1 MAEIRGGFFEN
12 TDYKAEDFALSHEA
26 IITQG
31 VVADVTEDTKD
42 ALLVL
47 PGEDMKILVNPGYCW
62 IAGGVGLFFGC
73 APATVQLSVSSAD
86 ATYTRI
92 DRVIVRKDSN
102 NKIFSIEILKGVAS
116 SAPEAPALTRNGTI
130 DEICLAEITVPAGT
144 IEITQSMIVDKRHD
158 TSVCGISQS
167 ALNKIDTSKVFAG
180 YEAQWAE
187 LMAQWAELMG
197 QLAEDP
203 AGNLQLQI
211 GLLSHLETENKRNLV
226 EAINEVNDKS
236 FNTINGIPVNLT
248 GIYNTQVIGYD
259 EGQGKLVPMIN
270 VARTETVLPNYET
283 EKNWIITN
291 ATNCEDKGDTQQIL
305 YRPTVSGEVGRVIGY
320 FKNPYMLSEF
330 TSFSSISTYTT
341 SANIVT
347 KYGLYIR
354 FSKTPDFSEIDAEFY
369 SIGSTTLSG
378 NITNLKGNYYVGF
391 EFGMSYENA
400 SSSYSFGLS
409 KLTFS

>member
-42 ALLVL
+42 ALLVT
-47 PGEDMKILVNPGYCW
+47 PGGDMKILVNPGYCW
-62 IAGGVGLFFGC
+62 IKGGIGVFFGC

-102 NKIFSIEILKGVAS
+102 NKTFSIEVIKGVAS

-187 LMAQWAELMG
+187 LMG

-211 GLLSHLETENKRNLV
+211 GLLSNLETKNKRNLV
-226 EAINEVNDKS
+226 EAINESIHIID
-236 FNTINGIPVNLT
+236 GIPVDLT

-259 EGQGKLVPMIN
+259 ETTGTLVPMIN
-270 VARTETVLPNYET
+270 VARTETVLPTKET
-283 EKNWIITN
+283 PQPWTVEGSGNWTISSTGTYPSAGGTWAETLDETLNVIAVST
-291 ATNCEDKGDTQQIL
+291 
-305 YRPTVSGEVGRVIGY
+305 RPY
-320 FKNPYMLSEF
+320 LLSEF
-330 TSFSSISTYTT
+330 TTLSATMNTNANYGVFDFT
-341 SANIVT
+341 S
-347 KYGLYIR
+347 KFQL
-354 FSKTPDFSEIDAEFY
+354 SKTQDFSIIDAEMT
-369 SIGSTTLSG
+369 GTSTLD
-378 NITNLKGNYYVGF
+378 ITALKGYYYWRWIVDGVCTKAT
-391 EFGMSYENA
+391 SDRQAVVSA
-400 SSSYSFGLS
+400 SIS
-409 KLTFS
+409 KLSFS

>member
-1 MAEIRGGFFEN
+1 MAVIRGGFFEN

-26 IITQG
+26 MITQG

-102 NKIFSIEILKGVAS
+102 NKIFSIEVLKGIAS

-187 LMAQWAELMG
+187 LMG
-197 QLAEDP
+197 QLAADP

-211 GLLSHLETENKRNLV
+211 GLLSNLKTENKENLV
-226 EAINEVNDKS
+226 EAINESMHIID
-236 FNTINGIPVNLT
+236 GIPVDLK

-259 EGQGKLVPMIN
+259 ETQGKLVPMIN
-270 VARTETVLPNYET
+270 VARTETAVPANEIPVPWEWDLVNVPPWMGVGET
-283 EKNWIITN
+283 SIDRPSIINTSTASTTKDDIIFSVKSTKSYLISEYTSMVYKVTMAYMELN
-291 ATNCEDKGDTQQIL
+291 TS
-305 YRPTVSGEVGRVIGY
+305 TVE
-320 FKNPYMLSEF
+320 LSKDANF
-330 TSFSSISTYTT
+330 NTIDASFS
-341 SANIVT
+341 V
-347 KYGLYIR
+347 
-354 FSKTPDFSEIDAEFY
+354 
-369 SIGSTTLSG
+369 
-378 NITNLKGNYYVGF
+378 
-391 EFGMSYENA
+391 
-400 SSSYSFGLS
+400 SFGTDRTVNIS
-409 KLTFS
+409 NLTGKYYWRYNFSGRSLGTAYSPNSVYVSLQQLKFSQGG

>member
-42 ALLVL
+42 ALLVS

-62 IAGGVGLFFGC
+62 IKGGVGVFFGC

-102 NKIFSIEILKGVAS
+102 NKTFSIEVLKGVAS

-130 DEICLAEITVPAGT
+130 DEICLAEITIPAGT
-144 IEITQSMIVDKRHD
+144 IEITQSMILDKRHD

-167 ALNKIDTSKVFAG
+167 ALNKIDTSKIFAG
-180 YEAQWAE
+180 YE
-187 LMAQWAELMG
+187 AQWAELMG

-211 GLLSHLETENKRNLV
+211 GLLPNLITQIKTNLV
-226 EAINEVNDKS
+226 VAINSVEQHARD
-236 FNTINGIPVNLT
+236 IENGIIR
-248 GIYNTQVIGYD
+248 GVIQRGSASGD
-259 EGQGKLVPMIN
+259 QAN
-270 VARTETVLPNYET
+270 NS
-283 EKNWIITN
+283 ITFEN
-291 ATNCEDKGDTQQIL
+291 PFKIV
-305 YRPTVSGEVGRVIGY
+305 PTVMAIA
-320 FKNPYMLSEF
+320 KNPTANTPRTVMLMEITESGFVWRPNTNVVTIDWIAYSE
-330 TSFSSISTYTT
+330 
-341 SANIVT
+341 
-347 KYGLYIR
+347 
-354 FSKTPDFSEIDAEFY
+354 E
-369 SIGSTTLSG
+369 
-378 NITNLKGNYYVGF
+378 
-391 EFGMSYENA
+391 
-400 SSSYSFGLS
+400 
-409 KLTFS
+409 